1 MFIDEE
7 AKGASSIAISG
18 HVRPDGDCVGSCL
31 GMALYLKKLLPGAVI
46 DVFLGDFSE
55 TLRRNM
61 LGVELIRPDFKP
73 TVSQYDL
80 FVCLDCEK
88 ERLGEAEPIFN
99 AAKKTIN
106 IDHHISNH
114 GSAMVNDVVPTASSA
129 SEVAYD
135 TMDPEKVDA
144 AIAQDLYIGMVTD
157 TGLFHFSNTSRHSM
171 EIAGRLI
178 DFGFDFPKIVQEV
191 WFQNNYVQQQIL
203 GRALLESVLML
214 QGKLIFS
221 VVTLKELQFY
231 KASSKD
237 CEGIVSELADTE
249 GVEAALFLLEMR
261 PGTWKVSLRSNGKVN
276 VASIAESFGGGG
288 HVRASG
294 CTTDGRYRDIVSR
307 IAGLVEEQLEGAHA

>member
-7 AKGASSIAISG
+7 AKGSYSIAISG

-46 DVFLGDFSE
+46 DVFLEDFSE

-61 LGVELIRPDFKP
+61 LGVRADPSDFKP

-88 ERLGEAEPIFN
+88 ERLGRRSRSSMRQE
-99 AAKKTIN
+99 
-106 IDHHISNH
+106 NH
-114 GSAMVNDVVPTASSA
+114 QHRPPYLQSRKRHGQRRRPDGKLRIRG
-129 SEVAYD
+129 VAYD
-135 TMDPEKVDA
+135 TMDPKKGRCRHRPGPLHRHGDGHGAVP
-144 AIAQDLYIGMVTD
+144 
-157 TGLFHFSNTSRHSM
+157 FSNTSRHSM

-221 VVTLKELQFY
+221 VVTL
-231 KASSKD
+231 S
-237 CEGIVSELADTE
+237 
-249 GVEAALFLLEMR
+249 
-261 PGTWKVSLRSNGKVN
+261 
-276 VASIAESFGGGG
+276 
-288 HVRASG
+288 
-294 CTTDGRYRDIVSR
+294 
-307 IAGLVEEQLEGAHA
+307 